1 MPKQKYNRILTVDC
15 AQNTASQIR
24 HCCRDLYVDFRDYP
38 CADETIS
45 VTRANDWDLLIIN
58 PESNASMAMD
68 ICTTA
73 RSVKPLSQII
83 VVSKDCNDAVI
94 AQWLSH
100 GADDCIATPFSPIEF
115 TARVSAALRRSNE
128 LHIVNNTQRTTPDA
142 KSAIAPKVAASITIH
157 RESKEVDISG
167 TTISLTRTELLLLSY
182 LADNT
187 GRPCSKLELLKQV
200 LGYDDECYLPTLY
213 THMNRLRS
221 KLKQQKIASPYIAT
235 VWRFGYKLVFD
246 R

>member
-1 MPKQKYNRILTVDC
+1 MSKQKYNRILTVDC

-115 TARVSAALRRSNE
+115 TARVSAALRIKRAT
-128 LHIVNNTQRTTPDA
+128 HCQQYTAHNTRR
-142 KSAIAPKVAASITIH
+142 KICH
-157 RESKEVDISG
+157 
-167 TTISLTRTELLLLSY
+167 RTESCCQYHDTSRIQRSRHLGNDDLPNPYRALIAVLP
-182 LADNT
+182 
-187 GRPCSKLELLKQV
+187 GRQHRQ
-200 LGYDDECYLPTLY
+200 TL
-213 THMNRLRS
+213 
-221 KLKQQKIASPYIAT
+221 Q
-235 VWRFGYKLVFD
+235 
-246 R
+246 